1 MRGQDSERQF
11 LYKVFF
17 HQAGLG
23 VYVNLLL
30 TKNHSFAT
38 WSLTACAEVVKLVYT
53 LVSGTSEQ

>member
-23 VYVNLLL
+23 VYV
-30 TKNHSFAT
+30 KFA
-38 WSLTACAEVVKLVYT
+38 LDKKPLICD
-53 LVSGTSEQ
+53 LVSHSMC